1 LNREY
6 APISAAVCD
15 RPAFERA
22 IYQAVAPRVAS
33 RWVIL
38 QVCALDM
45 SSTQLLR
52 INVRYLLISIE
63 SPSY

>member
-1 LNREY
+1 LNRAY
-6 APISAAVCD
+6 AAISTAVCD
-15 RPAFERA
+15 RPAFERG

-33 RWVIL
+33 RWAIL
-38 QVCALDM
+38 QVRSLDM

-63 SPSY
+63 SPNY

>member
-6 APISAAVCD
+6 AAISAAVCD
-15 RPAFERA
+15 RPAFERG

-33 RWVIL
+33 RWAIL
-38 QVCALDM
+38 QRSLNM

>member
-6 APISAAVCD
+6 AAIPTAVCA
-15 RPAFERA
+15 RPAFERG

-38 QVCALDM
+38 QARALDM

-52 INVRYLLISIE
+52 SNVQYLLISIE
-63 SPSY
+63 SPS